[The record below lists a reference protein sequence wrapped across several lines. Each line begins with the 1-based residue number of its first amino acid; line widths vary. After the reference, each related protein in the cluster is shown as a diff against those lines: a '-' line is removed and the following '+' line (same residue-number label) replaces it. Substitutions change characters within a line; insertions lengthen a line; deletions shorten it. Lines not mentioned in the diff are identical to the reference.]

1 MNRDEFIA
9 ALRTKTPAAFVDE
22 HLFDRIPMVFN
33 ADRSV
38 FVSWKRE
45 LAQRIGVDPAC
56 ITVVGSAATGTSLN
70 PYKNFKPF
78 DGESDIDVAVISSHH
93 FNIAWRY
100 LRMNGARRLKVD
112 TRTRIAWDE
121 HVKKHIYWGTI
132 ATDRL
137 LGVLPFGLE
146 WLQATSAISQLAPTT
161 GRDINLRI
169 YADYDSLRNYQVT
182 SARSARDALL
192 GA

>member
-9 ALRTKTPAAFVDE
+9 ALRTKTPAHFVDD
-22 HLFDRIPMVFN
+22 HLFDRVPAVFD
-33 ADRSV
+33 ADRAA
-38 FVSWKRE
+38 FVSWKRA
-45 LAQRIGVDPAC
+45 LAERIEVDPAC
-56 ITVVGSAATGTSLN
+56 IAVVGSAATGTSLN

-78 DGESDIDVAVISSHH
+78 DHESDIDVAVISSYH
-93 FNIAWRY
+93 FNVAWRY
-100 LRMNGARRLKVD
+100 LRMNGARRLTVD
-112 TRTRIAWDE
+112 PRTRIAWDE
-121 HVKKHIYWGTI
+121 HVKKYIYWGTI

-146 WLQATSAISQLAPTT
+146 WLRATAAISQLSPTI